1 MKFTDIKPNPKD
13 YSREDI
19 VKAYQDR
26 YRYTGQLT
34 KLIQTPVKIPYY
46 HFSKEPYLI
55 FDPKIQTVTEESIN
69 VLLDT
74 ENISDNTLQDIIC
87 NTSFPVFDK
96 LIEHLNIHY
105 LKEQLGDTY
114 NYIKYFDYPYIQD
127 ALANCLA
134 SDQKPLNTR
143 LFYLRFNRDVNP
155 YRIHIFSQ
163 NNHHNI
169 NPSSS
174 NITLKPADDD
184 YLIMTQD
191 DSLIAINNTVVNTL
205 IPDLKQD
212 LKTIK
217 NYVNNHPKQLT
228 KTVNVTDIPED
239 YHKYL
244 KDIDKLKITFPT
256 NLYDADHGP
265 HWLSIYR
272 GNPITE
278 TLKVTLK
285 ITDNQ
290 LSITHDFKPEESL
303 IPFTHL
309 TANSKEANT
318 AIYKQLQNAF
328 KTAYFHDQCDSINQN
343 DAIDTYLAKLDRD
356 VGFKDGSTT
365 YNLFVEYAGSTKII
379 DYYESGL
386 PILRLQR
393 DKDYGKHWDIKY
405 CRKDSN
411 LLRTI
416 KDIETFKSLF

>member
-13 YSREDI
+13 YSREEI
-19 VKAYQDR
+19 VKAYQDH

-34 KLIQTPVKIPYY
+34 KLIQTPVKIPYSP
-46 HFSKEPYLI
+46 FRKEPYFI
-55 FDPKIQTVTEESIN
+55 FDPTIQTVTEESIN
-69 VLLDT
+69 YILDN
-74 ENISDNTLQDIIC
+74 EDISDSTIQDIVC
-87 NTSFPVFDK
+87 NTSYPIFDT
-96 LIEHLNIHY
+96 LIEHLNNHY

-114 NYIKYFDYPYIQD
+114 DYIKYFDYPYVQD
-127 ALANCLA
+127 ALANCLTA
-134 SDQKPLNTR
+134 NQEPLKTR
-143 LFYLRFNRDVNP
+143 LFYLKFNRSVNS
-155 YRIHIFSQ
+155 YHIHIFSQ

-169 NPSSS
+169 SPSSS
-174 NITLKPADDD
+174 NITLKPTDDD

-191 DSLIAINNTVVNTL
+191 NSLIAIDDTVVNTL
-205 IPDLKQD
+205 ISDLKHD
-212 LKTIK
+212 LETIK
-217 NYVNNHPKQLT
+217 TYVDNHPKQLT
-228 KTVNVTDIPED
+228 KIVNVTDIPED

-256 NLYDADHGP
+256 NRYDADHGP

-290 LSITHDFKPEESL
+290 LSITHDFKPDESL
-303 IPFTHL
+303 IPFSHL
-309 TANSKEANT
+309 TANTKEAKT
-318 AIYKQLQNAF
+318 AIYKQLQDAF
-328 KTAYFHDQCDSINQN
+328 KEAYLNDQFKIINQN

-379 DYYESGL
+379 DYYKSGL
-386 PILRLQR
+386 SILRLQR
-393 DKDYGKHWDIKY
+393 DRDYGKHWDIKY

>member
-13 YSREDI
+13 YSKEDI
-19 VKAYQDR
+19 IKAFQDR
-26 YRYTGQLT
+26 YRHTGQLT
-34 KLIQTPVKIPYY
+34 KIIQTPVKIPHYPL
-46 HFSKEPYLI
+46 SNDPYVI

-69 VLLDT
+69 DLLDT
-74 ENISDNTLQDIIC
+74 KDLSDNEIQDIIC

-114 NYIKYFDYPYIQD
+114 DYIKYFDYPYVQD

-134 SDQKPLNTR
+134 SNQKSLDTR
-143 LFYLRFNRDVNP
+143 LSYLRFNRNVNP

-169 NPSSS
+169 NPSTSD
-174 NITLKPADDD
+174 IILKPTDKE
-184 YLIMTQD
+184 YTIITNE
-191 DSLIAINNTVVNTL
+191 DSLLAINEEIVTTL
-205 IPDLKQD
+205 VSDLKHD
-212 LKTIK
+212 LETIK
-217 NYVNNHPKQLT
+217 TYVDNHPKQLT
-228 KTVNVTDIPED
+228 KTVNVADIPED

-256 NLYDADHGP
+256 NRYDTDHGP

-285 ITDNQ
+285 ITNNQ
-290 LSITHDFKPEESL
+290 LSITHDFKPDESL
-303 IPFTHL
+303 IPFTQL
-309 TANSKEANT
+309 TANTKEANT
-318 AIYKQLQNAF
+318 DIYNQLQDAF
-328 KTAYFHDQCDSINQN
+328 KEAYLNDQFKIINQN
-343 DAIDTYLAKLDRD
+343 DTIDAYLANLDRT
-356 VGFKDGSTT
+356 VSFKEGNHQYS
-365 YNLFVEYAGSTKII
+365 LFVEYTVCTKII
-379 DYYESGL
+379 DYYKSGQR
-386 PILRLQR
+386 ILTLQR
-393 DKDYGKHWDIKY
+393 DKDYGKRWDIMY
-405 CRKDSN
+405 RRENSS

>member
-13 YSREDI
+13 YSKEEI

-26 YRYTGQLT
+26 YHYTGQLT
-34 KLIQTPVKIPYY
+34 KLIQTPVKIPYSP
-46 HFSKEPYLI
+46 FRKEPYFI
-55 FDPKIQTVTEESIN
+55 FDPTIQTVTEESIN
-69 VLLDT
+69 YILDN
-74 ENISDNTLQDIIC
+74 EDISDSTIQDIVC
-87 NTSFPVFDK
+87 NTSYPIFDT
-96 LIEHLNIHY
+96 LIEHLNNHY

-114 NYIKYFDYPYIQD
+114 DYIKYFDYPYVQD
-127 ALANCLA
+127 ALANCLTA
-134 SDQKPLNTR
+134 NQEPLKTR
-143 LFYLRFNRDVNP
+143 LFYLKFNRSVNS
-155 YRIHIFSQ
+155 YHIHIFSQ

-169 NPSSS
+169 SPSSS
-174 NITLKPADDD
+174 NITLKPTDDD

-191 DSLIAINNTVVNTL
+191 NSLIAIDDTVVNTL
-205 IPDLKQD
+205 ISDLKHD
-212 LKTIK
+212 LETIK
-217 NYVNNHPKQLT
+217 TYVDNHPKQLT
-228 KTVNVTDIPED
+228 KIVNVTDIPEN

-256 NLYDADHGP
+256 NRYDADHGP
-265 HWLSIYR
+265 HWLSRYK
-272 GNPITE
+272 GNPE
-278 TLKVTLK
+278 TVSLNVKLT
-285 ITDNQ
+285 IHNNQ
-290 LSITHDFKPEESL
+290 LIITHDFKPEESL

-309 TANSKEANT
+309 TANTKEANT
-318 AIYKQLQNAF
+318 TIYKQLQNAF
-328 KTAYFHDQCDSINQN
+328 KTAYFHDQCDIINRN

-356 VGFKDGSTT
+356 VGFKDGHTT
-365 YNLFVEYAGSTKII
+365 YDLFVEYAGSTKII

>member
-1 MKFTDIKPNPKD
+1 MKFTDIKPDPKD
-13 YSREDI
+13 YSRKEI
-19 VKAYQDR
+19 IKAFQDR

-34 KLIQTPVKIPYY
+34 KNIQTPVKIPYY

-69 VLLDT
+69 TLLDT
-74 ENISDNTLQDIIC
+74 ENISGDALQDIIC

-105 LKEQLGDTY
+105 LKEQLGHTY
-114 NYIKYFDYPYIQD
+114 DYLKYFDYPYVQD

-134 SDQKPLNTR
+134 SNQEPLNTR
-143 LFYLRFNRDVNP
+143 LSYLRFNRDVNS

-169 NPSSS
+169 NPSTSD
-174 NITLKPADDD
+174 IILKPTDKEYA
-184 YLIMTQD
+184 IITND
-191 DSLIAINNTVVNTL
+191 DSLLAINEEIVTTL
-205 IPDLKQD
+205 IPDLKHD
-212 LKTIK
+212 LETIK
-217 NYVNNHPKQLT
+217 TYVDNHPKQLT

-244 KDIDKLKITFPT
+244 NDIDKLKVTFPT
-256 NLYDADHGP
+256 NRYDADHGP

-285 ITDNQ
+285 IIDNQ
-290 LSITHDFKPEESL
+290 LSITHDFKPDESL
-303 IPFTHL
+303 IPFSHL
-309 TANSKEANT
+309 TANTKEANT
-318 AIYKQLQNAF
+318 AIYKQLQDAF
-328 KTAYFHDQCDSINQN
+328 KEAYLNDQFKIINQN
-343 DAIDTYLAKLDRD
+343 DTIDTYLANLDRT
-356 VGFKDGSTT
+356 VSFKEDDHRYS
-365 YNLFVEYAGSTKII
+365 LFVEYTVCTKII
-379 DYYESGL
+379 DYHESGQR
-386 PILRLQR
+386 ILTLQR
-393 DKDYGKHWDIKY
+393 DKDYGQRWDIRY
-405 CRKDSN
+405 RRENSS

>member
-19 VKAYQDR
+19 VKAFQDR

-34 KLIQTPVKIPYY
+34 KLIQTPIKIPYY
-46 HFSKEPYLI
+46 HFSKEPYLN

-69 VLLDT
+69 ALLDT
-74 ENISDNTLQDIIC
+74 EDISDNALQDIIC

-114 NYIKYFDYPYIQD
+114 DYLKYFDYPYVQD
-127 ALANCLA
+127 ALANCLS
-134 SDQKPLNTR
+134 SDQEPLNTQ
-143 LFYLRFNRDVNP
+143 LSYLRFNRSVNP

-163 NNHHNI
+163 DNHHNI
-169 NPSSS
+169 SPSSS
-174 NITLKPADDD
+174 NITLKPADND
-184 YLIMTQD
+184 YLIMTHD
-191 DSLIAINNTVVNTL
+191 DSLIAIDDTVVNTL
-205 IPDLKQD
+205 ISDLKHD
-212 LKTIK
+212 LETIK
-217 NYVNNHPKQLT
+217 TYVDNHPKQLT
-228 KTVNVTDIPED
+228 KTINVTDIPED

-244 KDIDKLKITFPT
+244 KDINKLKITFPT
-256 NLYDADHGP
+256 NRYDADHGP

-272 GNPITE
+272 RNPITE

-290 LSITHDFKPEESL
+290 LSITHDFKPDESL

-309 TANSKEANT
+309 TANTKEANT

-328 KTAYFHDQCDSINQN
+328 KTAYFHDQCDIINQN

-386 PILRLQR
+386 SILRLQR
-393 DKDYGKHWDIKY
+393 DKDYGQHWNISY
-405 CRKDSN
+405 RRKDSN

-416 KDIETFKSLF
+416 KDIEKFKSLF

>member
-19 VKAYQDR
+19 VKAFQDR

-34 KLIQTPVKIPYY
+34 KLIQTPVKIPYSP
-46 HFSKEPYLI
+46 FQKEPYFI
-55 FDPKIQTVTEESIN
+55 FDPTIQTITEESIN
-69 VLLDT
+69 YILDN
-74 ENISDNTLQDIIC
+74 EDISDSTIQDIIC
-87 NTSFPVFDK
+87 NTSYPVFNT
-96 LIEHLNIHY
+96 LIEHLNNHY

-114 NYIKYFDYPYIQD
+114 DYIKYFDYPYIQD
-127 ALANCLA
+127 TLANCLA

-143 LFYLRFNRDVNP
+143 LFYLRFNRNVNP

-184 YLIMTQD
+184 YLIITQD
-191 DSLIAINNTVVNTL
+191 DSLIAIDDTVVNTL

-256 NLYDADHGP
+256 NRYDADHGP

-290 LSITHDFKPEESL
+290 LLITHDFKPDESL
-303 IPFTHL
+303 IPFSHL
-309 TANSKEANT
+309 TANTKEADT
-318 AIYKQLQNAF
+318 AIYKQLQDAF
-328 KTAYFHDQCDSINQN
+328 KEAFLNEQFKIINQN
-343 DAIDTYLAKLDRD
+343 DTIDAYLANLDKT
-356 VGFKDGSTT
+356 VSFKEGDHQYS
-365 YNLFVEYAGSTKII
+365 LFVEYTVCTKII
-379 DYYESGL
+379 DYYESGQR
-386 PILRLQR
+386 ILTLQR
-393 DKDYGKHWDIKY
+393 DKDYGKRWNIMY
-405 CRKDSN
+405 RRENSS

>member
-1 MKFTDIKPNPKD
+1 MKFTDIKPDPKN
-13 YSREDI
+13 YSRETI
-19 VKAYQDR
+19 IKAFQDR

-46 HFSKEPYLI
+46 HFSKEPHLI
-55 FDPKIQTVTEESIN
+55 FNPKIQTVTEESIN
-69 VLLDT
+69 TLLDT
-74 ENISDNTLQDIIC
+74 EDISGNALQDIIC

-114 NYIKYFDYPYIQD
+114 DYIKYFDYPYIQD

-143 LFYLRFNRDVNP
+143 LFYLRFNRNVNP

-169 NPSSS
+169 NPSTSD
-174 NITLKPADDD
+174 IILKPTDEKYA
-184 YLIMTQD
+184 IITND
-191 DSLIAINNTVVNTL
+191 DSLLAINDTVITTL
-205 IPDLKQD
+205 ISDLRHD
-212 LKTIK
+212 LETIK
-217 NYVNNHPKQLT
+217 TYVDNHPKQLT

-244 KDIDKLKITFPT
+244 KDIGELKVTFPT
-256 NLYDADHGP
+256 NRYDADHGP

-290 LSITHDFKPEESL
+290 LSITHDFKPDESL
-303 IPFTHL
+303 IPFSHL
-309 TANSKEANT
+309 TANTKEANT
-318 AIYKQLQNAF
+318 AIYNQLQDAF
-328 KTAYFHDQCDSINQN
+328 KEAYLKDQFKIINQN
-343 DAIDTYLAKLDRD
+343 DIINSYLANLDRA
-356 VGFKDGSTT
+356 VSFKDNNNKYS
-365 YNLFVEYAGSTKII
+365 LFVEYTVRTKII
-379 DYYESGL
+379 DYYESGQR
-386 PILRLQR
+386 ILTLQR
-393 DKDYGKHWDIKY
+393 DKDYGQRWDIRY
-405 CRKDSN
+405 RQEDSN

>member
-19 VKAYQDR
+19 VKAFQNR

-46 HFSKEPYLI
+46 HFSKEPYLN

-69 VLLDT
+69 ALLDT
-74 ENISDNTLQDIIC
+74 EDISDNALQDIIC

-105 LKEQLGDTY
+105 LKEQLDDTY
-114 NYIKYFDYPYIQD
+114 DYLKYFDYPYVQD
-127 ALANCLA
+127 ALANCLS
-134 SDQKPLNTR
+134 SDQEPLNTQ
-143 LFYLRFNRDVNP
+143 LSYLRFNRNVNP

-163 NNHHNI
+163 DNHHNI
-169 NPSSS
+169 SPSSS
-174 NITLKPADDD
+174 DITLKPTDDD
-184 YLIMTQD
+184 YLITTHD
-191 DSLIAINNTVVNTL
+191 DSLIAIDDTVVNTL
-205 IPDLKQD
+205 ISDLKHD
-212 LKTIK
+212 LETIK
-217 NYVNNHPKQLT
+217 NYVDNHPKQVT
-228 KTVNVTDIPED
+228 KTVNIPDIPED
-239 YHKYL
+239 YHSYL
-244 KDIDKLKITFPT
+244 KAIDELNVTFPT
-256 NLYDADHGP
+256 NRYDIDHGP
-265 HWLSIYR
+265 HWLSRYK
-272 GNPITE
+272 GNPE
-278 TLKVTLK
+278 TVSLNVKLT
-285 ITDNQ
+285 IHNNQ
-290 LSITHDFKPEESL
+290 LTITHNFKPEESL

-309 TANSKEANT
+309 TANTKEANT
-318 AIYKQLQNAF
+318 AIYKQLQDTF
-328 KTAYFHDQCDSINQN
+328 KTAYFHDQCDIINQN

-356 VGFKDGSTT
+356 VGFKDNHTA
-365 YNLFVEYAGSTKII
+365 YDLFVKYAGSTKII